1 MIDPIPIVGRVR
13 ARLSDQYVFPEVAA
27 EIADRLAARAA
38 DYPTDLPALA
48 AAVTADLQSVNGD
61 QHLRLVHHVEPL
73 AERTEGDDAVE
84 WAEMATWAATTGGG
98 VASVQHVPGNIGVI
112 EIAPLLFPVALC
124 GEAITAAMTL
134 VADSSALI
142 LDLRGCLGGD
152 PYMVAFVASYLWDRE
167 PVELSGIRSRDREV
181 QAWTSSYVPG
191 RRFGKERPVYV
202 LTSAATFSGG
212 EALAYD
218 LKSIGRATLVGER
231 TRGGANPRVSFRV
244 HPHLEAMIP
253 TGTSQHPVT
262 GDNWEGVG
270 VAPDVP
276 TGADDALDTAHQL
289 ALASIAA

>member
-13 ARLSDQYVFPEVAA
+13 ARLTDHYVFPEVAA

-84 WAEMATWAATTGGG
+84 WAEMATWAATAGGG
-98 VASVQHVPGNIGVI
+98 VASVQHVPGNIGVV

-167 PVELSGIRSRDREV
+167 PVELSGIRSRDRQV

-191 RRFGKERPVYV
+191 RRFGKRLGHRRRSDAHLPAG
-202 LTSAATFSGG
+202 TGIPAS
-212 EALAYD
+212 D
-218 LKSIGRATLVGER
+218 LHRRLRLPGPRVRSHGRARTLAR
-231 TRGGANPRVSFRV
+231 DRRDRPHTGA
-244 HPHLEAMIP
+244 
-253 TGTSQHPVT
+253 T
-262 GDNWEGVG
+262 
-270 VAPDVP
+270 APDRMVSNRP
-276 TGADDALDTAHQL
+276 KTPL
-289 ALASIAA
+289 AVRDRGTDGCPPPRRRRGSDRS